1 MKFIID
7 LIEDIREQIANQP
20 QFKLYAMLL
29 KNDPQDEERLI
40 YSGEVAINGFLLN
53 EVKKVMSLSVN
64 PHGDAMALGDLMDH
78 LAIYDMNV
86 MMYPVRIAVN
96 HLHPAV
102 DVVGFGIS
110 EEERK
115 YFMFIKL

>member
-1 MKFIID
+1 MKYIID
-7 LIEDIREQIANQP
+7 LIEDIREQTANQP

-29 KNDPQDEERLI
+29 KVDPQNDERLI
-40 YSGEVAINGFLLN
+40 YGGEVAITDFFLN
-53 EVKKVMSLSVN
+53 EINKEMSFSVN
-64 PHGDAMALGDLMDH
+64 PHEDAMELGDLVDH
-78 LAIYDMNV
+78 LVIYDMDI

-102 DVVGFGIS
+102 EIIGFGIS
-110 EEERK
+110 EEEKK